1 MKANKVVAWAMF
13 ATVTLA
19 IAGTACAGSGRGA
32 ARASSGRSASSV
44 GGRANMSPS
53 FLRSSN
59 RRFSRTN
66 FSYYPNYGY
75 GTGTAMRRPES
86 RTRPIGR
93 SNGDRCAK
101 TTMARTPDRPTE
113 TRRARLACG
122 SSRKTGA
129 RRSRAIRSS
138 LPDTQIPKS
147 A

>member
-44 GGRANMSPS
+44 GGRANMSQS

-75 GTGTAMRRPES
+75 GYGYGYGNA
-86 RTRPIGR
+86 IVQ
-93 SNGDRCAK
+93 N
-101 TTMARTPDRPTE
+101 PDE
-113 TRRARLACG
+113 ADWAEQW
-122 SSRKTGA
+122 
-129 RRSRAIRSS
+129 SS
-138 LPDTQIPKS
+138 LREDNDGPYARSTYGNPPGEARMWEFPEDGSTTKPS
-147 A
+147 H